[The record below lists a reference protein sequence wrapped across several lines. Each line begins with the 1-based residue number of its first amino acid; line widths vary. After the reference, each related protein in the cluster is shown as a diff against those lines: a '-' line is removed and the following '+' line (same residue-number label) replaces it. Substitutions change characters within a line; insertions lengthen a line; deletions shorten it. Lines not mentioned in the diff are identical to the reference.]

1 VPHWEL
7 LKRSPSKRIYVYD
20 VISGRLAQR
29 QIAKVYGRVNL
40 YRNMK
45 NPSDV
50 DYLEHK
56 LADLEREA
64 SHIIRNIHL
73 SLPLGSITLAREQ
86 LATLRKFIFVMH
98 YRHDAVSTTCF
109 HEDNPSNASIR
120 DWIQRYK
127 ERHQLQT
134 EVDVWLEGLKY
145 YLETP
150 HQTIIATGEDLRERY
165 GNGRFF
171 EMLSKRF
178 DPDIEELYAIEYE
191 SMANYFFLGVW
202 EAAED
207 TEFVLSGNGFGVW
220 EGLIYGNPGAHRI
233 YVVSPRIALILR
245 RTCFHQPH
253 SNDPSILSSSLAGI
267 PISRPVIKYVNKER
281 LTNHDQDN
289 PLLATYRNT
298 PEAQKDTFTFTFTKL
313 SRQQTYAVNGV
324 IMTNANQSSIT
335 FSRPDAMLSTLE
347 VYMDSHTTFDEDKRS
362 SFQPLRVQL
371 AQMPI

>member
-1 VPHWEL
+1 M
-7 LKRSPSKRIYVYD
+7 
-20 VISGRLAQR
+20 
-29 QIAKVYGRVNL
+29 YGQVNL
-40 YRNMK
+40 YRNLK
-45 NPSDV
+45 NPFDV

-56 LADLEREA
+56 LADLERDT
-64 SHIIRNIHL
+64 SNIIRNIHL
-73 SLPLGSITLAREQ
+73 SLPLGSVTLAREQ
-86 LATLRKFIFVMH
+86 LAMLRKFIFVMH
-98 YRHDAVSTTCF
+98 YRHGAVSTTCF

-150 HQTIIATGEDLRERY
+150 HETIIATGEGLRERY
-165 GNGRFF
+165 GIRQFF

-178 DPDIEELYAIEYE
+178 DPDIAEELYAIEYE

-233 YVVSPRIALILR
+233 YVMSPRIAIILR

-253 SNDPSILSSSLAGI
+253 SNNPSILSSGLADI
-267 PISRPVIKYVNKER
+267 PISRPVVNYANEEWLMDLDR
-281 LTNHDQDN
+281 DE
-289 PLLATYRNT
+289 PLLARTLTYRNT
-298 PEAQKDTFTFTFTKL
+298 PEAQKDTFTFSSTKL
-313 SRQQTYAVNGV
+313 SRQQTCAVNGV
-324 IMTNANQSSIT
+324 IMTNADRSSIT
-335 FSRPDAMLSTLE
+335 FSRPDAMLNTLE
-347 VYMDSHTTFDEDKRS
+347 VYMDPHGTFDEGKRS
-362 SFQPLRVQL
+362 LFRPLQVQL
-371 AQMPI
+371 ARMPI